1 MDCYDGDDHHQLA
14 SLPRF
19 VGLALVGNPQL
30 KCLSSN
36 VWNMVSQT
44 LILGDCPSIESLPEI
59 SQPVTGLTMLSIKGC
74 RNLKSFPTGIN
85 NLKYLQILVFVG
97 TDIESLPSAIVELDQ
112 LSHLE
117 LGSNKSLEFVPS
129 DIHKLIKLSYLSL
142 ADCSR
147 IKYLPE
153 LPPNLLTLVV
163 SDCTLLQALPS
174 IIGKLRWKELYFEHC
189 PQLDPY
195 LPQEVVLNF
204 HNHATSNLHPQ
215 CVLQHS
221 GSEIPRW
228 FAYRSPNYASDSCPM
243 LQLTLSNCTTKR
255 LIKGI
260 AFGMVCSS
268 NVGFVDISIA
278 CVCTTT
284 PVYWRSPNFG
294 FGGASQ
300 SDNVYMWYD
309 KNLLG
314 TTLEGI
320 QDEAKPWYERDAG
333 LTVTFIF
340 SLQPVKEEYAKNVKR
355 IKIKSVGVSLL
366 D

>member
-59 SQPVTGLTMLSIKGC
+59 SQPVTGLTVLSIKGC
-74 RNLKSFPTGIN
+74 RNLKIFPTGIN

-153 LPPNLLTLVV
+153 LPPNLLTLV
-163 SDCTLLQALPS
+163 
-174 IIGKLRWKELYFEHC
+174 
-189 PQLDPY
+189 
-195 LPQEVVLNF
+195 
-204 HNHATSNLHPQ
+204 

-243 LQLTLSNCTTKR
+243 LQLTLSDCTTKR

-340 SLQPVKEEYAKNVKR
+340 FLQPVKKEYAKNVKR

>member
-1 MDCYDGDDHHQLA
+1 MQSQL
-14 SLPRF
+14 
-19 VGLALVGNPQL
+19 VNLVWL
-30 KCLSSN
+30 DLSRCIN
-36 VWNMVSQT
+36 LDAVPN
-44 LILGDCPSIESLPEI
+44 
-59 SQPVTGLTMLSIKGC
+59 LSGSPKLERLYLKGC
-74 RNLKSFPTGIN
+74 KRLIELPSHVQYPDKLVVLDLRDCTNLQILPPKLNSKFLNTVRLSNCP
-85 NLKYLQILVFVG
+85 KILVFVG

-153 LPPNLLTLVV
+153 LPPNLLTLV
-163 SDCTLLQALPS
+163 
-174 IIGKLRWKELYFEHC
+174 
-189 PQLDPY
+189 
-195 LPQEVVLNF
+195 
-204 HNHATSNLHPQ
+204 

-243 LQLTLSNCTTKR
+243 LQLTLSDCTTKR

-340 SLQPVKEEYAKNVKR
+340 FLQPVKKEYAKNVKR